1 MKSKSL
7 CIKTVSVDVDGHYRI
22 QSPTGVIVNTEHL
35 SELNLLPKFLAYFQ
49 VTKQLMSCQPDEQ
62 DIVLLAGLIVFD
74 PARQVEFTQQQ
85 RQIII
90 NVNHR
95 NTEVVHQSF

>member
-1 MKSKSL
+1 MF
-7 CIKTVSVDVDGHYRI
+7 KTVSVDGDGHYRI
-22 QSPTGVIVNTEHL
+22 QSPTGVMVNTEHL

-49 VTKQLMSCQPDEQ
+49 VTKQLMSCHPDEQ

-74 PARQVEFTQQQ
+74 PTRQVKFTQQQ
-85 RQIII
+85 REIMI

-95 NTEVVHQSF
+95 NIGCPIIF